1 LLNLSSGL
9 NVFSKNGTIMKKQ
22 RVLKTLNLFQPF
34 KRKEFL
40 SSMTEVAEPDS
51 MQIAKARKQA
61 VKIREMT
68 IDDLADVFHLG
79 EQLFLA
85 QKAPN
90 TYRAWD
96 EYEVADLFYS
106 DTEYCLVAEHED
118 EIIGFALGTT
128 VSKNRSA
135 WKYGYLLWLG
145 VMPEYQGTG
154 IAEKLFHRF
163 KTIMLHDGVRI
174 MVVDTEADNMAAI
187 RFFEHQGFGNPQR
200 HVYLTMNLDQER
212 QRMKKRENGH

>member
-1 LLNLSSGL
+1 
-9 NVFSKNGTIMKKQ
+9 
-22 RVLKTLNLFQPF
+22 
-34 KRKEFL
+34 
-40 SSMTEVAEPDS
+40 MTEVAESDS
-51 MQIAKARKQA
+51 AQPAKTKKQA

-79 EQLFLA
+79 EQLFVA
-85 QKAPN
+85 RKAPN

-106 DTEYCLVAEHED
+106 DTEFCLVAEHEN

-145 VMPEYQGTG
+145 VLRQYQRSG
-154 IAEKLFHRF
+154 IAERLFYRF
-163 KTIMLHDGVRI
+163 KSIMLHDGVRI
-174 MVVDTEADNMAAI
+174 LVVDTEADNRPAI
-187 RFFEHQGFGNPQR
+187 SFFEQQGFGNPQQ